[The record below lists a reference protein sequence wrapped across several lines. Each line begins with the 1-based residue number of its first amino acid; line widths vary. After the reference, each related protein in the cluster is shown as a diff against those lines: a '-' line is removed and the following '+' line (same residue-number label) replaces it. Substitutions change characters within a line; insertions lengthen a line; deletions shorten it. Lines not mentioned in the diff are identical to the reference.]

1 MKKYIITNEF
11 YYISNYTNERVNEN
25 QIEIEVPEEYKDIFS
40 KKFMFFKYID
50 NMLTYENQTEL
61 NEKEKTS
68 KNKTLF
74 YLKTLLEQSDYKII
88 KCYEASLLE
97 EEMPYNLQELLA
109 QRKAWREQINALE
122 FEISMLV

>member
-74 YLKTLLEQSDYKII
+74 YLKTLLEQSDYKVI
-88 KCYEASLLE
+88 KCLEAKELE
-97 EEMPYNLQELLA
+97 EEMPYDLQSLIA
-109 QRKAWREQINALE
+109 QRKAWREEINALE
-122 FEISMLV
+122 FEISML

>member
-109 QRKAWREQINALE
+109 QRKVWREQINALE
-122 FEISMLV
+122 FEISMLG